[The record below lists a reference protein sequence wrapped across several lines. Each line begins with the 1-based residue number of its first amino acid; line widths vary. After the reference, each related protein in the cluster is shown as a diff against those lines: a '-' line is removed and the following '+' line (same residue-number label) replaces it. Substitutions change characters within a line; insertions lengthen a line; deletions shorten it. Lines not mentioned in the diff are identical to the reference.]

1 MLKTKKT
8 ITALTMH
15 QILQYITLKIHP
27 SIPTIMFRLT
37 RVEGLK
43 PVIQQER
50 VRENENHIVKYDIHD
65 LDQML
70 KCDNTL
76 V

>member
-1 MLKTKKT
+1 
-8 ITALTMH
+8 
-15 QILQYITLKIHP
+15 
-27 SIPTIMFRLT
+27 MFRLT

-43 PVIQQER
+43 PVIQRER

>member
-1 MLKTKKT
+1 MIAEDQEDYNSTNNASN
-8 ITALTMH
+8 TAV
-15 QILQYITLKIHP
+15 YYFENPSIHP
-27 SIPTIMFRLT
+27 HYHVQAYQGR
-37 RVEGLK
+37 
-43 PVIQQER
+43 ER

>member
-1 MLKTKKT
+1 MIAEDQEDCNSTNNASK
-8 ITALTMH
+8 
-15 QILQYITLKIHP
+15 YITLKIHP

-43 PVIQQER
+43 PVIQRER